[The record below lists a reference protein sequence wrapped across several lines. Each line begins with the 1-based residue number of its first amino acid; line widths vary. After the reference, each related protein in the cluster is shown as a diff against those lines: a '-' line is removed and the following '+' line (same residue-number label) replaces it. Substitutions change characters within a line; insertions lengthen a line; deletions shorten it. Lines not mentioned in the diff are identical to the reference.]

1 MINDD
6 EIKYFQGN
14 LDSNTVYIFIDE
26 SGNPNNKL
34 FEHIT
39 MDIQQNGKVSNDI
52 KTYTL
57 TALVIKS
64 VKQYGFLEK
73 EMNDIKKDFFPNQ
86 NPELITLHRTDLR
99 NDLFRKENN
108 LSLEQVYLL
117 ENKIYKLIR
126 VHRLITF
133 SISCNREV
141 LLDNP
146 NYQYDEKTNWKEV
159 LFHNLLMK
167 IQRNIKRKN
176 RRQKLVLVIE
186 TTQKKNDKKIVKFIN
201 ELIQK
206 KDLWLFKKVLIT
218 NKVNKKRES
227 ILGNELVDFICY
239 SYFLWAC
246 NSLFHYS
253 KFSLSGYPN
262 HYKKSLTLIDTLKIK

>member
-1 MINDD
+1 
-6 EIKYFQGN
+6 
-14 LDSNTVYIFIDE
+14 
-26 SGNPNNKL
+26 
-34 FEHIT
+34 
-39 MDIQQNGKVSNDI
+39 
-52 KTYTL
+52 
-57 TALVIKS
+57 
-64 VKQYGFLEK
+64 
-73 EMNDIKKDFFPNQ
+73 
-86 NPELITLHRTDLR
+86 
-99 NDLFRKENN
+99 
-108 LSLEQVYLL
+108 
-117 ENKIYKLIR
+117 
-126 VHRLITF
+126 
-133 SISCNREV
+133 
-141 LLDNP
+141 
-146 NYQYDEKTNWKEV
+146 
-159 LFHNLLMK
+159 MK
-167 IQRNIKRKN
+167 IERNIKRKN